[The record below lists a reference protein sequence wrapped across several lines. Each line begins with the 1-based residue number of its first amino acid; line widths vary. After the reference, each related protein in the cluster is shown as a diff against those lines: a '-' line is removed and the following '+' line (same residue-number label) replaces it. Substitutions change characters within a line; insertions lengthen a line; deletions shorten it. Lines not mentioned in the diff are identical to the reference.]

1 MARQLPTGAP
11 RKTGSDENIVSP
23 VDTSWMDSIFT
34 ANWFTGLDD
43 DVKKKFRDFL
53 TEWTER
59 SANAQVRERES
70 VIDAQ
75 KAKTEAV
82 EATTDTMKKSF
93 IRDSVLRDRRREA
106 DLKGRQRGG
115 YRTLQQR
122 IDEATDPEAR
132 EYYQDIQN
140 EKLESLGYRNEG
152 GYGSYTQWKRAN
164 PNISLRGWRNAHYG
178 DLKPIYI
185 DTVKEAKQA
194 WAEKS
199 IKTNQKDSKGN
210 PVYISRDD
218 AMKQEIRA
226 MRERAASEGRPVN
239 AKYHGRGV
247 ITFGSKADELARKMN
262 EGTAGIYADEKG
274 GRVMRERGWLDSFF
288 NRTRVQTAAKA
299 GKSRRE
305 LSRLLNRRRP
315 NG

>member
-1 MARQLPTGAP
+1 MSKKPFNAP
-11 RKTGSDENIVSP
+11 AKTGSSENIVSSM
-23 VDTSWMDSIFT
+23 DTSWMDAIVNSS
-34 ANWFTGLDD
+34 WFDSLDD
-43 DVKKKFRDFL
+43 DTKKEFNNFL
-53 TEWTER
+53 AGWTKQ
-59 SANAQVRERES
+59 SADAQLRERES
-70 VIDAQ
+70 VIKAQ
-75 KAKTEAV
+75 EEKTRAMG
-82 EATTDTMKKSF
+82 ATTDTM
-93 IRDSVLRDRRREA
+93 RDSFVRDGVLKD
-106 DLKGRQRGG
+106 RQRGG

-122 IDEATDPEAR
+122 INEATDHQVR
-132 EYYQDIQN
+132 EYYQYIQD
-140 EKLESLGYRNEG
+140 EKLDSLGYRNEG
-152 GYGSYTQWKRAN
+152 GYGSYALWKKDN
-164 PNISLRGWRNAHYG
+164 PGYTLKEWRDDHY
-178 DLKPIYI
+178 KHYAPIYI
-185 DTVKEAKQA
+185 DTVKSAKQA

-247 ITFGSKADELARKMN
+247 ITFGSKADELARKMD

-305 LSRLLNRRRP
+305 LSRLLNRRRS